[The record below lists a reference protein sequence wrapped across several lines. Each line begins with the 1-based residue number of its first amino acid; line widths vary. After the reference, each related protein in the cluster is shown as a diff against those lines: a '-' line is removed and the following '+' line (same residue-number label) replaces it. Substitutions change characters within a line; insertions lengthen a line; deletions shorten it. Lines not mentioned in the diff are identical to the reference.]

1 MGQTAKRWVRR
12 AGTLA
17 ALGALALL
25 VSACTDFNLRTA
37 LPPEAASVQGEATR
51 NLYLLVFAI
60 GVAIFVLVEGL
71 ILFAVLRYRR
81 REGDDE
87 LPPQIHGNNRL
98 EIIWTAIPIAI
109 VLALF
114 FLSWQTLNTVDA
126 HTPTPPIRI
135 GVVAYQWQWQFV
147 YAPDG
152 VAWQDCNAPANQGKC
167 VTVFGTLPAGGD
179 RTGWS
184 PPTMHVPVNETVEL
198 DMHSIDVIHSF
209 YVPAF
214 LYQRDITPGKD
225 QVIQFNADRI
235 GTYSGQCTSFC
246 GLYHEFMQFQV
257 KVETKADYDAWL
269 QQQLAPSPS
278 AAPAASAGAGAPAAS
293 AGASAGAGA
302 PAASAGAS
310 AGAGAPAASAGAS
323 AGAGAP
329 AASAG
334 AGAPAASAGAGAA
347 VTLQLTASGIAYDKA
362 DLAAPA
368 NTPFQIAFTNND
380 AGIPHNVSIHAGSAT
395 GTEVFKGEIF
405 TGTGAR
411 TYDVPAL
418 PAGTYTFVCS
428 VHPNMVGTLT
438 VK

>member
-1 MGQTAKRWVRR
+1 MRGGAAGRIRVERRASCTRSATPMGQTAKRWVRR

-17 ALGALALL
+17 TLGALALL

-51 NLYLLVFAI
+51 NLYLLIFAI

-114 FLSWQTLNTVDA
+114 VISWQTLNTVDA

-152 VAWQDCNAPANQGKC
+152 VAWQDCNAPANAGKC

-179 RTGWS
+179 RTNWT

-269 QQQLAPSPS
+269 QAQLAPPPSPS
-278 AAPAASAGAGAPAAS
+278 AAPAASAGAPAAS
-293 AGASAGAGA
+293 SGASAGAGSA
-302 PAASAGAS
+302 AASA
-310 AGAGAPAASAGAS
+310 AP
-323 AGAGAP
+323 
-329 AASAG
+329 
-334 AGAPAASAGAGAA
+334 GAA
-347 VTLQLTASGIAYDKA
+347 VTLQLTASGIAYDKTE
-362 DLAAPA
+362 LAASA
-368 NTPFQIAFTNND
+368 NTPFQIDFTNDD

>member
-1 MGQTAKRWVRR
+1 
-12 AGTLA
+12 
-17 ALGALALL
+17 
-25 VSACTDFNLRTA
+25 
-37 LPPEAASVQGEATR
+37 
-51 NLYLLVFAI
+51 
-60 GVAIFVLVEGL
+60 
-71 ILFAVLRYRR
+71 
-81 REGDDE
+81 
-87 LPPQIHGNNRL
+87 
-98 EIIWTAIPIAI
+98 
-109 VLALF
+109 
-114 FLSWQTLNTVDA
+114 
-126 HTPTPPIRI
+126 
-135 GVVAYQWQWQFV
+135 VVAYQWQWQFV

-152 VAWQDCNAPANQGKC
+152 VAWQDCNAPANAGKC

-179 RTGWS
+179 RTNWT

-269 QQQLAPSPS
+269 QAQLTPPATPSAAPSPS
-278 AAPAASAGAGAPAAS
+278 ARAGAPVAS
-293 AGASAGAGA
+293 AAGAT
-302 PAASAGAS
+302 
-310 AGAGAPAASAGAS
+310 
-323 AGAGAP
+323 
-329 AASAG
+329 
-334 AGAPAASAGAGAA
+334 
-347 VTLQLTASGIAYDKA
+347 VTLHLTASGIAYDTT

-368 NTPFQIAFTNND
+368 NTPFQIDFTNND
-380 AGIPHNVSIHAGSAT
+380 AGIPHNVSIHVGSPT
-395 GTEVFKGEIF
+395 GAEVFKGEIF

-418 PAGTYTFVCS
+418 PAGTYSFVCS

>member
-17 ALGALALL
+17 TLGALALL

-51 NLYLLVFAI
+51 NLYLLIFAI

-114 FLSWQTLNTVDA
+114 VISWQTLNTVDA

-152 VAWQDCNAPANQGKC
+152 VAWQDCNAPANAGKC

-179 RTGWS
+179 RTNWT

-269 QQQLAPSPS
+269 QAQLAPPPSPS
-278 AAPAASAGAGAPAAS
+278 AAPAASAGAPAAS
-293 AGASAGAGA
+293 SGASAGAGSA
-302 PAASAGAS
+302 AASA
-310 AGAGAPAASAGAS
+310 AP
-323 AGAGAP
+323 
-329 AASAG
+329 
-334 AGAPAASAGAGAA
+334 GAA
-347 VTLQLTASGIAYDKA
+347 VTLQLTASGIAYDKTE
-362 DLAAPA
+362 LAASA
-368 NTPFQIAFTNND
+368 NTPFQIDFTNDD